1 MGKEKKTYHIRESE
15 LREIIREMIAAEA
28 ARNLLSEDH
37 EYLRDPA
44 SAGKVI
50 PKPYDY
56 LKGVANMA
64 KGIPN
69 LAIPDSWKEKVANG
83 NGNWGNRGMR
93 WLLDVLGAS
102 AAGTAGPDYFKDPG
116 QTGESQDPDA
126 KTPFN
131 VAAAVHWLRANAL
144 PRYIKGKSGRCAEK
158 VRTAM
163 NTGGLKAPW
172 GNWKLA
178 GSAKGYLSI
187 LPANGWDRIPLTRA
201 GEPGDVCVIDA
212 CVDSKGGQHP
222 DGHIS
227 MCVGGGRWLSDFVQ
241 KDMYG
246 LVGTPPASAVA
257 VFRYRNRV

>member
-15 LREIIREMIAAEA
+15 LKGIIREMIAVEA
-28 ARNLLSEDH
+28 VRDLLSEDH

-56 LKGVANMA
+56 LKGVVNMA
-64 KGIPN
+64 KGIPRT
-69 LAIPDSWKEKVANG
+69 LIPDSRKEKVANG
-83 NGNWGNRGMR
+83 NSEFMK
-93 WLLDVLGAS
+93 WLFDVLGAS
-102 AAGTAGPDYFKDPG
+102 AAGTAGGDFIPNRG
-116 QTGESQDPDA
+116 QEGMSQDPDG

-131 VAAAVHWLRANAL
+131 VARAVRWMQVNAY
-144 PRYIKGKSGRCAEK
+144 PRYIKGKCGRCARA
-158 VRTAM
+158 VRLALQA
-163 NTGGLKAPW
+163 GGLRAPW
-172 GNWKLA
+172 GNWKL
-178 GSAKGYLSI
+178 GESAKGYLSI
-187 LPANGWDRIPLTRA
+187 LPANGWDRISLTRA